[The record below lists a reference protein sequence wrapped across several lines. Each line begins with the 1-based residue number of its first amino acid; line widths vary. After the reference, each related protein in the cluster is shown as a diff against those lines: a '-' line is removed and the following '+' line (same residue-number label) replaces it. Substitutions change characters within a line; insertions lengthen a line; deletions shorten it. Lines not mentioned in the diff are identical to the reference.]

1 MKTVLLNHVVSGAV
15 RAGDLTDGMM
25 AENLAGN
32 MMTIRYFFDSGFHT
46 LSFFVYPRLMQP
58 PMYAPCSRL
67 KPAVTVGGARV
78 AKTDLELLNL
88 VVHTLDDVIDPS
100 SLPDGDS
107 GDEKKMKGKKHH
119 YGTSS

>member
-15 RAGDLTDGMM
+15 RAEDLTDGMM

-32 MMTIRYFFDSGFHT
+32 MMTIRYYVFGFGFHT
-46 LSFFVYPRLMQP
+46 LLFFRGRCNLLFIYE
-58 PMYAPCSRL
+58 PCSRL

-88 VVHTLDDVIDPS
+88 VVHTLDDVIDPA